1 MIRLDGNSLAAFRGA
16 GVAGTV
22 QSVAGCELFGEARL
36 PKWASP
42 YSAAATA
49 YIKSHFVSEWNDI
62 REFGFDNPEYVPLIN
77 AHPERAEFYT
87 FYQQVEY
94 ICSNSLTK
102 ASCSYIDSQLTDS
115 TNNYKIEVGFK
126 YVSNGGTFPS
136 VICAGYRSFRITPSP
151 AYNAVRATQY
161 SHQWTP
167 EDVTLSKITSGN
179 SYVAIAECSQRS
191 ISIQVDDNE
200 PSVNSNVNTSYSGS
214 TIYLLN
220 CPDSPSAQDGPY
232 INPVYYWK
240 IWQDGVQVAEMYPCK
255 RKSDNEAGVYDTI
268 RGLFLTNAGGGS
280 LVLGPEQSPA

>member
-1 MIRLDGNSLAAFRGA
+1 MSGLRETIRRRG
-16 GVAGTV
+16 GL
-22 QSVAGCELFGEARL
+22 ELTSRVVGGLWVVGQRT
-36 PKWASP
+36 KTSP
-42 YSAAATA
+42 YNAAATA
-49 YIKSHFVSEWNDI
+49 YILANFENEWFDI
-62 REFGFDNPEYVPLIN
+62 KDFGFNNPAYVPLIN

-87 FYQQVEY
+87 FYQQCEY
-94 ICSNSLTK
+94 IHSDSLTK
-102 ASCSYIDSQLTDS
+102 ASCSYIDSQLTDTTYDYS
-115 TNNYKIEVGFK
+115 IEVGFK

-179 SYVAIAECSQRS
+179 SYVAKSVCSQHS

-200 PSVNSNVNTSYSGS
+200 PSVNSNINAGASNA

-240 IWQDGVQVAEMYPCK
+240 IWQNGVQVAEMYPCK

-280 LVLGPEQSPA
+280 LVLGPELSPS